1 MKVSEVI
8 AKLQEL
14 PQDCELNLWCGGDY
28 GLFGVESI
36 EYPVVLNRGGR
47 DPDPIIDQPG
57 EITVR
62 FV

>member
-14 PQDCELNLWCGGDY
+14 PQDCEMIMWCGGDY
-28 GLFGVESI
+28 GQFGIEGIES
-36 EYPVVLNRGGR
+36 PVVLNRGGR

-57 EITVR
+57 EVTVR

>member
-28 GLFGVESI
+28 GLFGAESI

-57 EITVR
+57 EVTVR